1 MTTTIIF
8 FRRKKH
14 FPELEEKEKTHNLNR
29 TPNLQSYQTTQLVL
43 RPKELFFEAL
53 KLENQI
59 LNLSISERKFGMI

>member
-14 FPELEEKEKTHNLNR
+14 FPELEEKEEKTHNLNR

-43 RPKELFFEAL
+43 QPKELFF
-53 KLENQI
+53 
-59 LNLSISERKFGMI
+59 